1 MEAPLKRRGL
11 ALLLAAFAALGAVL
25 VNEGAYR
32 LAQQA
37 LASLRERDSVR
48 HQTTQLLR
56 SLADAESAQRGFLLT
71 GRDEYL
77 EPLRRA
83 EAEVAGLLPPLSR
96 HYAQGEWRS
105 TVEVLARRTD
115 EKLSELKETVALY
128 RAGSHEAWQA
138 LTLTNIGKEK
148 MDAVRVASQSLVAQ
162 ESARIANDRADIE
175 HALLLGR
182 LGVHGLTALALL
194 WLVLYLRR
202 SAAQQAQQREQ
213 ARLVSEDRD
222 RLDAEVLRRT
232 AELTE
237 LARHLQTVREDERAR
252 LARELH
258 DELGALLTAAKLDL
272 ARLRKGA
279 APELTERLK
288 HLGGLIDEGIQLKR
302 RIIED
307 LRPSALTNLGLE
319 AALDILVGEFAQR
332 SGLQL
337 KAELQPVPLDEEGQ
351 LAVYRLVQEAL
362 TNVQRHAQA
371 RTVHLRLHEREGQV
385 RLRLQ
390 DDGRGFEISMQKVGS
405 HGLVGMRHRIEALG
419 GRLTLS
425 SRPGEGTLIEAWLPP
440 SAKP

>member
-1 MEAPLKRRGL
+1 ME
-11 ALLLAAFAALGAVL
+11 
-25 VNEGAYR
+25 E
-32 LAQQA
+32 
-37 LASLRERDSVR
+37 
-48 HQTTQLLR
+48 
-56 SLADAESAQRGFLLT
+56 
-71 GRDEYL
+71 
-77 EPLRRA
+77 
-83 EAEVAGLLPPLSR
+83 
-96 HYAQGEWRS
+96 
-105 TVEVLARRTD
+105 LARRTD

-128 RAGSHEAWQA
+128 RAGSHAAWQA

-162 ESARIANDRADIE
+162 ESALIATDRADIE

-182 LGVHGLTALALL
+182 TGVHALTALSLL

-202 SAAQQAQQREQ
+202 AAAQQAQHREQ

-222 RLDAEVLRRT
+222 RLDAEVMRRT

-279 APELTERLK
+279 APELTERLQ
-288 HLGGLIDEGIQLKR
+288 HLGNVIDEGIQLKR

-307 LRPSALTNLGLE
+307 LRPSALTNLGLV
-319 AALDILVGEFAQR
+319 AALEILVSEFAQR
-332 SGLQL
+332 SGLTL
-337 KAELQPVPLDEEGQ
+337 KAELEAVPLEAEGQ

-371 RTVHLRLHEREGQV
+371 RTVHLRLHAREAEGVAQV

-390 DDGRGFEISMQKVGS
+390 DDGRGFDVASQKTGS

-419 GRLTLS
+419 GRLHLS

>member
-1 MEAPLKRRGL
+1 MGVLKRRGL
-11 ALLLAAFAALGAVL
+11 ALLLAALAALGAVA

-37 LASLRERDSVR
+37 LGSLRERDSAR
-48 HQTTQLLR
+48 HQTTRLLGW
-56 SLADAESAQRGFLLT
+56 LADAESAQRGFLLT

-77 EPLRRA
+77 EPLRQA
-83 EAEVAGLLPPLSR
+83 EQAVAAMLPGLRR
-96 HYAQGEWRS
+96 HYAQGEWAS
-105 TVEVLARRTD
+105 TVDELARRTD
-115 EKLSELKETVALY
+115 EKLSELKEIVALY

-148 MDAVRVASQSLVAQ
+148 MDAVREASQSLLAL
-162 ESARIANDRADIE
+162 ESERIAVDRDAIE
-175 HALLLGR
+175 RALLLGR
-182 LGVHGLTALALL
+182 LGVHGLTALALV
-194 WLVLYLRR
+194 WLILYLQR
-202 SAAQQAQQREQ
+202 SAAQQALQREH
-213 ARLVSEDRD
+213 ARLLGEDRD

-307 LRPSALTNLGLE
+307 LRPSALANLGLV
-319 AALDILVGEFAQR
+319 AALEILIAEFGPR
-332 SGLQL
+332 SGLLLQ
-337 KAELQPVPLDEEGQ
+337 AELEPVALDEEGQ

-362 TNVQRHAQA
+362 TNVHRHAQA
-371 RTVHLRLHEREGQV
+371 QRVSLRLSAQQAQVHLLLE
-385 RLRLQ
+385 
-390 DDGRGFEISMQKVGS
+390 DDGCGFDPSAQRSGS
-405 HGLVGMRHRIEALG
+405 HGLVGMRYRIEALG
-419 GRLTLS
+419 GRLQIAS
-425 SRPGEGTLIEAWLPP
+425 AAGRGTRIEAWLP
-440 SAKP
+440 AAN